1 MAGAQATAMM
11 TRPFIIATLGSLLLA
26 TPATAERRRTSRD
39 EDRRATR
46 VGRDDDSRRGLGKT
60 ERNRDDRRSRDADED
75 ADEERPSAPAKKA
88 GKAGKD
94 GAARARTEEAPA
106 ARTERAERA
115 ERAERTERPAARVAE
130 IEETEDSDGPEA
142 QAVLP
147 VKLDDLIE
155 VAVRLS
161 PELAR
166 SKADRSVA
174 KGSAG
179 AARKDQSW
187 VLGAEASY
195 GINAVSREV
204 AVEPFQ
210 TVREDQAKAALT
222 LGRRLPTG
230 GSIGVEVGMT
240 RVGKEIA
247 IPQEYLDAIQAG
259 QPAQGAQ
266 GQGQVPDEF
275 FTTNQA
281 IAKLSLTQP
290 LARGFGPDVAL
301 AAEKRADLQF
311 SEATIKTQLAAEE
324 MIANVVTS
332 YWELAFLGYAV
343 DVRNEAVVLAETHE
357 KVTRE
362 QIRAGAA
369 APTEINAITFE
380 LATRREA
387 LLTAQ
392 LEFEKK
398 SLELRRK
405 IGLELSRRRVALRPA
420 EAFEIGTEEWDVEA
434 VLQRSRRANRQLLA
448 LGLERK
454 IAEVDLKVAKNG
466 MLPQVDLNLSG
477 GLLGTGR
484 SQDEAFGGLGA
495 ANGYEVMAGLKIE
508 FEISGAARAA
518 RDAAAAKK
526 ARVEVDRADRART
539 LDAEVVGAVKSV
551 TASRARVGLAD
562 KAIFVAEEAV
572 KVEKQ
577 SFISGRADNFAV
589 MQRQTQLIE
598 ARLRRG
604 RAVTDYHTAVAQLQ
618 QLSGVL
624 LEQYRVDVRPG
635 R

>member
-1 MAGAQATAMM
+1 MM
-11 TRPFIIATLGSLLLA
+11 TRPFIIAALGSLLLS
-26 TPATAERRRTSRD
+26 TPATAERRRAS
-39 EDRRATR
+39 
-46 VGRDDDSRRGLGKT
+46 RDDDSRRSIGKT
-60 ERNRDDRRSRDADED
+60 ERTRDDRRNRDAAED
-75 ADEERPSAPAKKA
+75 VDDDRPRNKKKEEKARPAREERV
-88 GKAGKD
+88 
-94 GAARARTEEAPA
+94 AA
-106 ARTERAERA
+106 
-115 ERAERTERPAARVAE
+115 VAE
-130 IEETEDSDGPEA
+130 IEEEEDSDGPEA
-142 QAVLP
+142 RAVLP

-166 SKADRSVA
+166 AKADRTVA

-179 AARKDQSW
+179 AARREQAW
-187 VLGAEASY
+187 ILGAEASY
-195 GINAVSREV
+195 SINAIGRN
-204 AVEPFQ
+204 ADVEPLQ

-230 GSIGVEVGMT
+230 GSVGVEVGMF

-247 IPQEYLDAIQAG
+247 IPLEYFDTVPNASQ
-259 QPAQGAQ
+259 QQTQTQTPA
-266 GQGQVPDEF
+266 EE
-275 FTTNQA
+275 FTTHQA
-281 IAKLSLTQP
+281 SAKLTLTQP

-301 AAEKRADLQF
+301 AAEKRADLQL

-324 MIANVVTS
+324 MIFGVVAG
-332 YWELAFLGYAV
+332 YWELAFLGYSV
-343 DVRNEAVVLAETHE
+343 DVRNEAVALVEAQE

-369 APTEINAITFE
+369 AGTEINSINFE

-398 SLELRRK
+398 SLELRRR

-420 EAFEIGTEEWDVEA
+420 EAFEIGAEEWDVEE
-434 VLQRSRRANRQLLA
+434 VLQRSRRANRRLLA
-448 LGLERK
+448 LGIQRK
-454 IAEVDLKVAKNG
+454 LAEVDLNVAKNG
-466 MLPQVDLNLSG
+466 MLPQVDLSLTG
-477 GLLGTGR
+477 GLIGNGPNQDSAFTGIG
-484 SQDEAFGGLGA
+484 S
-495 ANGYEVMAGLKIE
+495 ANGYELMAGLKVE

-526 ARVEVDRADRART
+526 SRVEVDRADQARI
-539 LDAEVVGAVKSV
+539 LDAEVVGAVKAV
-551 TASRARVGLAD
+551 TASAARVGLAD

-572 KVEKQ
+572 KAERNN
-577 SFISGRADNFAV
+577 FITGRSDNFAV

-604 RAVTDYHTAVAQLQ
+604 RAVADYHTAVAQLQ

>member
-1 MAGAQATAMM
+1 MM
-11 TRPFIIATLGSLLLA
+11 TRPFIIAALGSLLLS
-26 TPATAERRRTSRD
+26 TPATAERRRAS
-39 EDRRATR
+39 
-46 VGRDDDSRRGLGKT
+46 RDDDSRRSIGKT
-60 ERNRDDRRSRDADED
+60 ERTRDDRRNVDTTDDVDDDRPRSKKKEEKARPAR
-75 ADEERPSAPAKKA
+75 EERV
-88 GKAGKD
+88 
-94 GAARARTEEAPA
+94 AA
-106 ARTERAERA
+106 
-115 ERAERTERPAARVAE
+115 VSE
-130 IEETEDSDGPEA
+130 IEEEEEDSDGPEA
-142 QAVLP
+142 RAVLP

-155 VAVRLS
+155 VAVRLA

-166 SKADRSVA
+166 AKADRSVA

-179 AARKDQSW
+179 AARRDQAW

-195 GINAVSREV
+195 AITAIGRTVD
-204 AVEPFQ
+204 VEPFQ

-222 LGRRLPTG
+222 LGRQLPTG

-247 IPQEYLDAIQAG
+247 IPQEYRDVVLNGQPQNGAQQQQGDQPEYFTTHQAG
-259 QPAQGAQ
+259 
-266 GQGQVPDEF
+266 
-275 FTTNQA
+275 
-281 IAKLSLTQP
+281 AKLTLTQP

-301 AAEKRADLQF
+301 AAEKRADLQL
-311 SEATIKTQLAAEE
+311 SEATIRTQLAAED
-324 MIANVVTS
+324 MIFNVVAG
-332 YWELAFLGYAV
+332 YWELAYLGYSV
-343 DVRNEAVVLAETHE
+343 DVRNEAVVLVEAQE

-362 QIRAGAA
+362 QIRAGSAA
-369 APTEINAITFE
+369 GTEINAINFE

-392 LEFEKK
+392 IEFEKK

-420 EAFEIGTEEWDVEA
+420 EAFEIGADEWDVEE
-434 VLQRSRRANRQLLA
+434 VLQRSRKANRRLLA
-448 LGLERK
+448 LGIQRK
-454 IAEVDLKVAKNG
+454 LAEVDLNVAKNG
-466 MLPQVDLNLSG
+466 ILPQVDLNLTG
-477 GLLGTGR
+477 GLIGNGAT
-484 SQDEAFGGLGA
+484 QDGAFSGIGS
-495 ANGYEVMAGLKIE
+495 ANGYEVMAGLKVQ

-526 ARVEVDRADRART
+526 SRVEVDRADQARI
-539 LDAEVVGAVKSV
+539 LDAEVVGAVKAV
-551 TASRARVGLAD
+551 TAARTRVGLAD

-572 KVEKQ
+572 KAERNN
-577 SFISGRADNFAV
+577 FITGRSDNFAV

>member
-1 MAGAQATAMM
+1 MM
-11 TRPFIIATLGSLLLA
+11 TRPFIIAALGSLLVT
-26 TPATAERRRTSRD
+26 TPATAERRRVRD
-39 EDRRATR
+39 ESARR
-46 VGRDDDSRRGLGKT
+46 VSRDDDGRRSLGKT
-60 ERNRDDRRSRDADED
+60 SDRSRDDRRNRDADED
-75 ADEERPSAPAKKA
+75 VDDDRPRSRKEAAAAKEKERPVRV
-88 GKAGKD
+88 
-94 GAARARTEEAPA
+94 ARA
-106 ARTERAERA
+106 
-115 ERAERTERPAARVAE
+115 AE

-166 SKADRSVA
+166 AKADRTVA

-179 AARKDQSW
+179 AARHEQAW
-187 VLGAEASY
+187 ILGAEANYS
-195 GINAVSREV
+195 INAVSREV

-222 LGRRLPTG
+222 LGRKLPTG
-230 GSIGVEVGMT
+230 GTVGVEIGMT
-240 RVGKEIA
+240 RVGREIA
-247 IPQEYLDAIQAG
+247 IPQEYIDAIQAG
-259 QPAQGAQ
+259 TPTTQTQTQTG
-266 GQGQVPDEF
+266 GQGDPQEY
-275 FTTNQA
+275 FTTHQA

-290 LARGFGPDVAL
+290 LARGFGPGVAL

-324 MIANVVTS
+324 MIANVVSS
-332 YWELAFLGYAV
+332 YWELAYLGHSV
-343 DVRNEAVVLAETHE
+343 DVRNEAVILAETHE

-405 IGLELSRRRVALRPA
+405 IGLELSRRKVALRPA
-420 EAFEIGTEEWDVEA
+420 EAFEIGAEEWDVED
-434 VLQRSRRANRQLLA
+434 VLKRSRRANRQLLA

-454 IAEVDLKVAKNG
+454 IAEVDLKVARNG
-466 MLPQVDLNLSG
+466 MLPQVDLSVSG
-477 GLLGTGR
+477 GVLGTGK
-484 SQDEAFGGLGA
+484 SQDEAFGGVGA
-495 ANGYEVMAGLKIE
+495 ANGYQLMAGLSVQ

-518 RDAAAAKK
+518 AEAAAAKK
-526 ARVEVDRADRART
+526 ARVEVDRADRARI
-539 LDAEVVGAVKSV
+539 LDAEVVGAVKAV

-577 SFISGRADNFAV
+577 SFIAGRADNFAV

-604 RAVTDYHTAVAQLQ
+604 RAVADYHVAVAQLQ
-618 QLSGVL
+618 QLSGTL

>member
-1 MAGAQATAMM
+1 MM
-11 TRPFIIATLGSLLLA
+11 TRPFIIAALGSLLVT

-39 EDRRATR
+39 
-46 VGRDDDSRRGLGKT
+46 DDSRRSIGKT
-60 ERNRDDRRSRDADED
+60 ERTRDDRRSREVDED
-75 ADEERPSAPAKKA
+75 ADDDRPRKKKEEPA
-88 GKAGKD
+88 
-94 GAARARTEEAPA
+94 
-106 ARTERAERA
+106 
-115 ERAERTERPAARVAE
+115 RPARQERVASAAE
-130 IEETEDSDGPEA
+130 IEEEEDSDGPEA
-142 QAVLP
+142 RAVLP

-179 AARKDQSW
+179 AARKEQSW
-187 VLGAEASY
+187 ILGAEASY
-195 GINAVSREV
+195 GINAIGRTVD
-204 AVEPFQ
+204 VEPFQ

-230 GSIGVEVGMT
+230 GSVGVEVGMT

-247 IPQEYLDAIQAG
+247 IPQEYRDVVLNAG
-259 QPAQGAQ
+259 QQGAQ
-266 GQGQVPDEF
+266 QQQQDQPEYY
-275 FTTNQA
+275 TTHQA
-281 IAKLSLTQP
+281 GAKLTLTQP

-301 AAEKRADLQF
+301 AAEKRADLQL
-311 SEATIKTQLAAEE
+311 SEATLRTQLAAEE
-324 MIANVVTS
+324 MIFNVVAG
-332 YWELAFLGYAV
+332 YWELAYLGYSV
-343 DVRNEAVVLAETHE
+343 DVRNEAVVLAEAQE

-362 QIRAGAA
+362 QIRAGSV
-369 APTEINAITFE
+369 APTEINAINFE
-380 LATRREA
+380 LATRRES

-420 EAFEIGTEEWDVEA
+420 EAFEIGADEWDVEE
-434 VLQRSRRANRQLLA
+434 VLQRSRRANRRLLA
-448 LGLERK
+448 LGIQRK
-454 IAEVDLKVAKNG
+454 LAEVDLKVAKNG
-466 MLPQVDLNLSG
+466 MLPQVDLSLTG
-477 GLLGTGR
+477 GLIGNGA
-484 SQDEAFGGLGA
+484 SQDQAFSGLGS
-495 ANGYEVMAGLKIE
+495 ANGFEVMAGLRVE
-508 FEISGAARAA
+508 FEISGAARGA

-526 ARVEVDRADRART
+526 AKVEVDRADQARI
-539 LDAEVVGAVKSV
+539 LDAEVVGAVKAV
-551 TASRARVGLAD
+551 TAARARVGLAD

-572 KVEKQ
+572 KAER
-577 SFISGRADNFAV
+577 SNFITGRSDNFAV

-624 LEQYRVDVRPG
+624 LEQHRVDVRPG

>member
-1 MAGAQATAMM
+1 MM

-26 TPATAERRRTSRD
+26 TPATAERRRVSRD
-39 EDRRATR
+39 EDRRAAR
-46 VGRDDDSRRGLGKT
+46 VGRDDGSRRGLGKT
-60 ERNRDDRRSRDADED
+60 ERARDDRRSRDADAD
-75 ADEERPSAPAKKA
+75 ADTDADADAERPSAPAKKA
-88 GKAGKD
+88 GKDSSAKER
-94 GAARARTEEAPA
+94 AARTRTEDAPA
-106 ARTERAERA
+106 ARP
-115 ERAERTERPAARVAE
+115 ERAERTARVAE

-166 SKADRSVA
+166 SKADRSIA

-210 TVREDQAKAALT
+210 TVREDQAKASLT

-230 GSIGVEVGMT
+230 GSVGVEVGMT

-259 QPAQGAQ
+259 QPTQGAQ

-281 IAKLSLTQP
+281 VAKLSLTQP

-324 MIANVVTS
+324 MIANVVSS

-466 MLPQVDLNLSG
+466 MLPQVDLSLSG
-477 GLLGTGR
+477 GILGTGQ
-484 SQDEAFGGLGA
+484 SQDAAFGGLGA

-508 FEISGAARAA
+508 FELSGAARAA
-518 RDAAAAKK
+518 RDAAMAKK

-539 LDAEVVGAVKSV
+539 LDAEVVGAVKAV
-551 TASRARVGLAD
+551 TAARARVGLAD

-577 SFISGRADNFAV
+577 SFISGRVDNFSV

>member
-1 MAGAQATAMM
+1 MM
-11 TRPFIIATLGSLLLA
+11 TRPFIIAALGSLLA
-26 TPATAERRRTSRD
+26 TTPATAERRRAS
-39 EDRRATR
+39 
-46 VGRDDDSRRGLGKT
+46 RDDDSKKRLGKT
-60 ERNRDDRRSRDADED
+60 ERTRDDRRNRDRDED
-75 ADEERPSAPAKKA
+75 VDEDRPRKKKER
-88 GKAGKD
+88 
-94 GAARARTEEAPA
+94 RE
-106 ARTERAERA
+106 
-115 ERAERTERPAARVAE
+115 RVADVEE
-130 IEETEDSDGPEA
+130 IEDSDGPEA

-166 SKADRSVA
+166 AKADRTIA

-179 AARKDQSW
+179 AARKEQSW
-187 VLGAEASY
+187 ILGADASY
-195 GINAVSREV
+195 AISAVSREV

-210 TVREDQAKAALT
+210 TVREDEARAALT

-230 GSIGVEVGMT
+230 GSVGVELGLT
-240 RVGKEIA
+240 RTGKEIA
-247 IPQEYLDAIQAG
+247 IPQEYIDAIQLGA
-259 QPAQGAQ
+259 QQGAQ
-266 GQGQVPDEF
+266 QQEELPDEF
-275 FTTNQA
+275 FTTHQA
-281 IAKLSLTQP
+281 SAKLTLTQP
-290 LARGFGPDVAL
+290 LARGFGRDVAL

-324 MIANVVTS
+324 MIAGVVTG

-343 DVRNEAVVLAETHE
+343 DVRNEAVALAEAHE

-369 APTEINAITFE
+369 APTDINATTFE

-405 IGLELSRRRVALRPA
+405 VGLELSRRRVALRPA
-420 EAFEIGTEEWDVEA
+420 EAFEIGAEEWDVED
-434 VLQRSRRANRQLLA
+434 VLKRSRRANRRLLA

-454 IAEVDLKVAKNG
+454 IAEVDLKVAKNA

-477 GLLGTGR
+477 GILGTGR
-484 SQDEAFGGLGA
+484 SQDEAFSGVGA
-495 ANGYEVMAGLKIE
+495 ANGYQVMAGLKIE
-508 FEISGAARAA
+508 FELSGAARAA
-518 RDAAAAKK
+518 RDAALAKK
-526 ARVEVDRADRART
+526 ARVEVDRADQARI
-539 LDAEVVGAVKSV
+539 LDAEVVGAVKAV
-551 TASRARVGLAD
+551 TAARARVGLAD

-577 SFISGRADNFAV
+577 NFISGRADNFAV

-604 RAVTDYHTAVAQLQ
+604 RAVADYHTAVAQLQ
-618 QLSGVL
+618 HLSGTL

>member
-1 MAGAQATAMM
+1 MM
-11 TRPFIIATLGSLLLA
+11 TRPFIIAALGSLLLS
-26 TPATAERRRTSRD
+26 TPATAERRRAS
-39 EDRRATR
+39 
-46 VGRDDDSRRGLGKT
+46 RDDDSRRSIGKT
-60 ERNRDDRRSRDADED
+60 ERTRDDRRNVDA
-75 ADEERPSAPAKKA
+75 ADDVDDDRPRSKKKEEKARPAREERV
-88 GKAGKD
+88 
-94 GAARARTEEAPA
+94 AAA
-106 ARTERAERA
+106 
-115 ERAERTERPAARVAE
+115 AE
-130 IEETEDSDGPEA
+130 IEEEEDSDGPEA
-142 QAVLP
+142 RAVLP

-166 SKADRSVA
+166 AKADRTVA

-179 AARKDQSW
+179 AARRDQAW
-187 VLGAEASY
+187 ILGAEATY
-195 GINAVSREV
+195 AINAIGRTVD
-204 AVEPFQ
+204 VEPFQ

-247 IPQEYLDAIQAG
+247 IPQEYRDVVLNGGQQQNGAQQQQGDQPEYFTTHQAG
-259 QPAQGAQ
+259 
-266 GQGQVPDEF
+266 
-275 FTTNQA
+275 
-281 IAKLSLTQP
+281 AKLTLTQP
-290 LARGFGPDVAL
+290 LARGFGPGVAL
-301 AAEKRADLQF
+301 AAEKRADLQL
-311 SEATIKTQLAAEE
+311 SEATIRTQLAAEE
-324 MIANVVTS
+324 MIFGVVAG
-332 YWELAFLGYAV
+332 YWELAFLGYSV
-343 DVRNEAVVLAETHE
+343 DVRNEAVVIAEAQE

-362 QIRAGAA
+362 QIRSGAA
-369 APTEINAITFE
+369 AGTEINAINFE

-420 EAFEIGTEEWDVEA
+420 EAFEIGTEEWDVEE
-434 VLQRSRRANRQLLA
+434 VLQRSRRANRRLLA
-448 LGLERK
+448 LGIQRK
-454 IAEVDLKVAKNG
+454 LAEVDLDVAKNG
-466 MLPQVDLNLSG
+466 ILPQVDLNLTG
-477 GLLGTGR
+477 GLIGNGST
-484 SQDEAFGGLGA
+484 QDGAFSGLGA
-495 ANGYEVMAGLKIE
+495 ANGYEVMAGLKVE

-526 ARVEVDRADRART
+526 SRVEVDRADQSRI
-539 LDAEVVGAVKSV
+539 LDAEVVGAVKAV
-551 TASRARVGLAD
+551 TAAGARVGLAD

-572 KVEKQ
+572 KAERNN
-577 SFISGRADNFAV
+577 FITGRSDNFAV

-604 RAVTDYHTAVAQLQ
+604 RAVADYHTAVAQLQ

>member
-1 MAGAQATAMM
+1 MM
-11 TRPFIIATLGSLLLA
+11 TRPFIIAALGSLLVT
-26 TPATAERRRTSRD
+26 TPATAERRRVRDDSSHRVSR
-39 EDRRATR
+39 
-46 VGRDDDSRRGLGKT
+46 DDSRRGIGKT
-60 ERNRDDRRSRDADED
+60 SDRSRDDRRNADADD
-75 ADEERPSAPAKKA
+75 DVDDDRPRSKK
-88 GKAGKD
+88 K
-94 GAARARTEEAPA
+94 EAPA
-106 ARTERAERA
+106 AKEAKEA
-115 ERAERTERPAARVAE
+115 KEKERPVRVARAAE

-166 SKADRSVA
+166 AKADRTVA

-179 AARKDQSW
+179 AARHEQAW
-187 VLGAEASY
+187 ILGAEASY
-195 GINAVSREV
+195 AINAVSREV

-210 TVREDQAKAALT
+210 TVREDEAKASLT
-222 LGRRLPTG
+222 LGRKLPTG
-230 GSIGVEVGMT
+230 GTVGIELGMT

-247 IPQEYLDAIQAG
+247 IPQEYLDAVQTGQQTQAQAG
-259 QPAQGAQ
+259 
-266 GQGQVPDEF
+266 GQQDPQEY
-275 FTTNQA
+275 FTTHQA
-281 IAKLSLTQP
+281 IGKLSLTQP

-301 AAEKRADLQF
+301 AAEKRADLQL

-324 MIANVVTS
+324 MIANVVSS
-332 YWELAFLGYAV
+332 YWELAYLGYSV

-380 LATRREA
+380 LATRKEA

-405 IGLELSRRRVALRPA
+405 IGLELSRRKVALRPA
-420 EAFEIGTEEWDVEA
+420 EAFEIGAEEWDVEE
-434 VLQRSRRANRQLLA
+434 VLKRSRRANRQLLA

-466 MLPQVDLNLSG
+466 MLPQVDVSLSG
-477 GLLGTGR
+477 GILGTGK
-484 SQDEAFGGLGA
+484 SQDEAFAGVGA
-495 ANGYEVMAGLKIE
+495 ANGYQVMAGLKVE
-508 FEISGAARAA
+508 FEISGAAKAA
-518 RDAAAAKK
+518 AEAAAAKK
-526 ARVEVDRADRART
+526 ARVEVDRADRSRI
-539 LDAEVVGAVKSV
+539 LDAEVVAAVKAV

-577 SFISGRADNFAV
+577 NFISGRADNFAV

-604 RAVTDYHTAVAQLQ
+604 RAVADYHVAVAQLQ

>member
-1 MAGAQATAMM
+1 MM
-11 TRPFIIATLGSLLLA
+11 TRPFIIAALGSLLA
-26 TPATAERRRTSRD
+26 TTPATAERRRAS
-39 EDRRATR
+39 
-46 VGRDDDSRRGLGKT
+46 RDDDSKKRLGKT
-60 ERNRDDRRSRDADED
+60 ERTRDDRRNRDRDED
-75 ADEERPSAPAKKA
+75 VDEDRPRKKKER
-88 GKAGKD
+88 
-94 GAARARTEEAPA
+94 RE
-106 ARTERAERA
+106 
-115 ERAERTERPAARVAE
+115 RVADVEE
-130 IEETEDSDGPEA
+130 IEDSDGPEA

-166 SKADRSVA
+166 AKADRTIA

-179 AARKDQSW
+179 AARKEQSW
-187 VLGAEASY
+187 ILGADASY
-195 GINAVSREV
+195 AISAVSREV

-210 TVREDQAKAALT
+210 TVREDEARAALT

-230 GSIGVEVGMT
+230 GSVGVELGLT
-240 RVGKEIA
+240 RTGKEIA
-247 IPQEYLDAIQAG
+247 IPQEYIDAIQLGA
-259 QPAQGAQ
+259 QQGAQ
-266 GQGQVPDEF
+266 QQEELPDEF
-275 FTTNQA
+275 FTTHQA
-281 IAKLSLTQP
+281 SAKLTLTQP
-290 LARGFGPDVAL
+290 LARGFGRDVAL

-324 MIANVVTS
+324 MIASVVTG

-343 DVRNEAVVLAETHE
+343 DVRNEAVALAEAHE

-369 APTEINAITFE
+369 APTDINATTFE

-405 IGLELSRRRVALRPA
+405 VGLELSRRRVALRPA
-420 EAFEIGTEEWDVEA
+420 EAFEIGAEEWDVED
-434 VLQRSRRANRQLLA
+434 VLKRSRRANRRLLA

-454 IAEVDLKVAKNG
+454 IAEVDLKVAKNA

-477 GLLGTGR
+477 GILGTGR
-484 SQDEAFGGLGA
+484 SQDEAFSGVGA
-495 ANGYEVMAGLKIE
+495 ANGYQVMAGLKIE
-508 FEISGAARAA
+508 FELSGAARAA
-518 RDAAAAKK
+518 RDAALAKK
-526 ARVEVDRADRART
+526 ARVEVDRADQARI
-539 LDAEVVGAVKSV
+539 LDAEVVGAVKAV
-551 TASRARVGLAD
+551 TAARARVGLAD

-577 SFISGRADNFAV
+577 NFISGRADNFAV

-604 RAVTDYHTAVAQLQ
+604 RAVADYHTAVAQLQ
-618 QLSGVL
+618 HLSGTL